1 MIRDNTNLCQC
12 NGPASQIPI
21 LVTAP
26 PVKKKKKKNFTSTT
40 SYSDKA
46 LMTFHDDASNSH
58 VPDIN
63 FLEFLVDS
71 ISLESHHNCY

>member
-26 PVKKKKKKNFTSTT
+26 PVKKKKKKILHQRLHTVT
-40 SYSDKA
+40 K
-46 LMTFHDDASNSH
+46 L
-58 VPDIN
+58 
-63 FLEFLVDS
+63 
-71 ISLESHHNCY
+71 